1 MRSNLYTIKFR
12 DFKWVLANSKWS
24 CNSRF
29 NQVTECFHL
38 SKLSPGPLCS
48 WSSGPPAPAGCSSGL
63 HCPGFVTGL
72 FQFLSCLRTLAHA
85 SLISHTSLSLADV
98 CAPFMLYMIPLQEH
112 LPWAPLPSKSKKRGL
127 MLFPFIALS
136 FPPCHVIC
144 VHGMEDLFASS
155 VSATVLFVMNTGNIC
170 FAHHYIFS
178 LLVLIT
184 SFMPQL
190 YSWNIAGGPHIFIP

>member
-1 MRSNLYTIKFR
+1 MQLILWPPSPSWL
-12 DFKWVLANSKWS
+12 
-24 CNSRF
+24 
-29 NQVTECFHL
+29 L
-38 SKLSPGPLCS
+38 S
-48 WSSGPPAPAGCSSGL
+48 WFA
-63 HCPGFVTGL
+63 
-72 FQFLSCLRTLAHA
+72 
-85 SLISHTSLSLADV
+85 
-98 CAPFMLYMIPLQEH
+98 
-112 LPWAPLPSKSKKRGL
+112 LPWFCHQSFPVSFLPQDLGTCFSHITHFSFLGWRLRAFHALHDPLARAPSMSPSSLQIQTKRGL

-190 YSWNIAGGPHIFIP
+190 YSWNVAGGPHIFIL